1 MKLFNKRRISVVL
14 MTSII
19 LLHGVSPLLAVAT
32 TVESST
38 VESST
43 ADTSN
48 VESPEVV
55 PEEIPASED
64 QVAEPEYVDVE
75 SNYDENELSAEY
87 QESSAQPA
95 VHLTEKNL
103 TNEVTFE
110 GEILA
115 GIEQQE
121 NHRTETHLTKLVL
134 QYSESNDSWEDI
146 YPFEIEGNSLAIQAE
161 KYAFDFSKSLD
172 EVKAGNY
179 RLIAEY
185 DIQEYQEDHLVR
197 VNHHKGMFVVG
208 EVEEKNDENEVKATL
223 PKLYGNQASN
233 QLGIQPF
240 NGIGTLALTPGEDSE
255 YKNILNG
262 DFVKIAVQKKT
273 AKLSFSFN
281 YADYASNEQWIVV
294 WNTNQNYLEDV
305 ISLLSPPVAG
315 KTWID
320 GAVYDRFWSDGKAA
334 SITVTSDGTKVQS
347 AGGGNSGNMTGLT
360 PNTHYYAWVFKRWYF
375 DSNNPAIPA
384 EWRAARVQPPVHGAG
399 DPVARFEFHTGIP
412 ESLGVNK
419 PTFKNPTHNSIT
431 MNNGTYTGDI
441 RQAPSQGLLT
451 IKGGPSPKTYPIN
464 HGYDTGGDYYGIT
477 AGNLLPGTRYRG
489 EVTLY
494 DYYGNP
500 KTTGL
505 SEEFQTANTIKMPDP
520 VTALGTP
527 NQQNDATASIS
538 VRYGATPGGNG
549 AHPRQ
554 TWDDVE
560 VEISKT
566 GPTTGFEKLT
576 SSTPEGRISGTPTV
590 DQTTPKVSFT
600 IVGLTNRR
608 TYWVRCRVKN
618 QSNVW
623 SEYPA
628 EGRGFTTKCIPL
640 NIPPPTFDTDT
651 ITSHSITFE
660 DGDYTGDITTTPN
673 QGILTVTDGLTPI
686 EYTLNHQTI
695 YNGTYFGRVANN
707 LQPGTRYRGKVTLTD
722 YDGNT
727 KASSLSEE
735 FQTAN
740 TVETPHLFT
749 LGDPPELGNEAT
761 VTLTAR
767 YGAADGSKGAHPE
780 DYTWD
785 SANNSWKNVQVEI
798 SKTGDETGFNR
809 ITDGTPEGR
818 ISHLE
823 PPVVD
828 TINKT
833 VTFKVSKL
841 AIKQDY
847 WIRCQVRNQSG
858 KWSGYPTKGKY
869 IRTPGLKL
877 TLNAPKF
884 KQDTATDT
892 SIDME
897 GQQYFGDITQ
907 FNGGGIVTVTPNN
920 GGILENKVTN
930 LMHMQNQGNSWNPQ
944 FYGSVTIGNLEPGT
958 QYKGKVSIKD
968 SIEEYRHSPWG
979 GKDGIDT
986 FFYTKNR
993 VMALSEP
1000 MQETPTSINGAVA
1013 TFTAGYKAAD
1023 SNPAYVPAHPTKVKV
1038 YLSTD
1043 DNSFDEITTSSLG
1056 PRLVADN
1063 NIDTL
1068 NKLTTFR
1075 LEGLQENTVYFVK
1088 YSVVND
1094 GGESAKSTS
1103 YRFETLSRPD
1113 GLYINE
1119 SAADFNF
1126 GTVGFSSSNST
1137 HPLEDTSGN
1146 ETAVDFE
1153 NININSNWS
1162 LSAKL
1167 SELKVEGET
1176 HLKLVGSSITMNNQ
1190 LERSTDG
1197 GTTWTSADSTKFASG
1212 LNTTGP
1218 ITLMA
1223 DGSTSV
1229 ELFKTT
1235 DISYGQSRFKNK
1247 IPLSSVS
1254 LFIPGNQG
1262 MKGKT
1267 YEGKITWTLD
1277 DTL

>member
-32 TVESST
+32 TVDSSM

-55 PEEIPASED
+55 PEEIPARED
-64 QVAEPEYVDVE
+64 QVTEPEYVDVE
-75 SNYDENELSAEY
+75 SNYGENELSAEY

-412 ESLGVNK
+412 ESLGVNI

-464 HGYDTGGDYYGIT
+464 HGYGTGGNYYGIT
-477 AGNLLPGTRYRG
+477 AGDLLPGTRYRG

-500 KTTGL
+500 KTTGV
-505 SEEFQTANTIKMPDP
+505 SEEFQTANTIEMPDS

-538 VRYGATPGGNG
+538 VRYGATPGVNG
-549 AHPRQ
+549 SHPRQ

-566 GPTTGFEKLT
+566 GPTTGFYKLT
-576 SSTPEGRISGTPTV
+576 SSTAEGRISGTPTV

-623 SEYPA
+623 SQYPT

-695 YNGTYFGRVANN
+695 YNGTYFGRVADN
-707 LQPGTRYRGKVTLTD
+707 LQPGTRYRGNVTLTD

>member
-1 MKLFNKRRISVVL
+1 
-14 MTSII
+14 
-19 LLHGVSPLLAVAT
+19 
-32 TVESST
+32 
-38 VESST
+38 
-43 ADTSN
+43 
-48 VESPEVV
+48 
-55 PEEIPASED
+55 
-64 QVAEPEYVDVE
+64 
-75 SNYDENELSAEY
+75 
-87 QESSAQPA
+87 
-95 VHLTEKNL
+95 
-103 TNEVTFE
+103 
-110 GEILA
+110 
-115 GIEQQE
+115 
-121 NHRTETHLTKLVL
+121 
-134 QYSESNDSWEDI
+134 
-146 YPFEIEGNSLAIQAE
+146 
-161 KYAFDFSKSLD
+161 
-172 EVKAGNY
+172 
-179 RLIAEY
+179 
-185 DIQEYQEDHLVR
+185 
-197 VNHHKGMFVVG
+197 
-208 EVEEKNDENEVKATL
+208 
-223 PKLYGNQASN
+223 
-233 QLGIQPF
+233 
-240 NGIGTLALTPGEDSE
+240 
-255 YKNILNG
+255 
-262 DFVKIAVQKKT
+262 
-273 AKLSFSFN
+273 
-281 YADYASNEQWIVV
+281 
-294 WNTNQNYLEDV
+294 
-305 ISLLSPPVAG
+305 
-315 KTWID
+315 
-320 GAVYDRFWSDGKAA
+320 
-334 SITVTSDGTKVQS
+334 
-347 AGGGNSGNMTGLT
+347 
-360 PNTHYYAWVFKRWYF
+360 
-375 DSNNPAIPA
+375 
-384 EWRAARVQPPVHGAG
+384 
-399 DPVARFEFHTGIP
+399 
-412 ESLGVNK
+412 
-419 PTFKNPTHNSIT
+419 
-431 MNNGTYTGDI
+431 
-441 RQAPSQGLLT
+441 
-451 IKGGPSPKTYPIN
+451 
-464 HGYDTGGDYYGIT
+464 
-477 AGNLLPGTRYRG
+477 
-489 EVTLY
+489 
-494 DYYGNP
+494 
-500 KTTGL
+500 
-505 SEEFQTANTIKMPDP
+505 
-520 VTALGTP
+520 
-527 NQQNDATASIS
+527 
-538 VRYGATPGGNG
+538 
-549 AHPRQ
+549 
-554 TWDDVE
+554 
-560 VEISKT
+560 
-566 GPTTGFEKLT
+566 
-576 SSTPEGRISGTPTV
+576 
-590 DQTTPKVSFT
+590 
-600 IVGLTNRR
+600 
-608 TYWVRCRVKN
+608 
-618 QSNVW
+618 SNVW
-623 SEYPA
+623 SQYPT

-695 YNGTYFGRVANN
+695 YNGTYFGRVADN
-707 LQPGTRYRGKVTLTD
+707 LQPGTRYRGNVTLTD